1 MKYRE
6 NGNSIQ
12 TEINLKRDGKMKKS
26 LSNKPK
32 SSLKDST
39 VYYLIMA
46 PFMILFFIFGI
57 LPILASMLLSFFDYD
72 MVSAPIFI
80 GFDNYIRM
88 FTRDQSFL
96 NVVGTTMKFAVL
108 VGPGGYILSFIL
120 AWMINEFPRPLR
132 VFLTFI
138 FYVPSLV
145 GNALYIWQV
154 MFSGDSYAYINNLLI
169 SFGFITEPIQWFQNT
184 DYNFVL
190 IVIIQ
195 LWMSMGMSFL
205 ANIAGLQNVNT
216 ELYEAGAID
225 GIKTRWHELWYITM
239 PSMKT
244 ILLFS
249 AVMQIQTAFSM
260 GSLQQTLVGYPSVNN
275 SVDTL
280 VLLISDVGTA
290 RYEMGYA
297 AALSV
302 FLFVI
307 IIIFRYAI
315 GAVLNLVG
323 KSDN

>member
-1 MKYRE
+1 MKK
-6 NGNSIQ
+6 GQS
-12 TEINLKRDGKMKKS
+12 EINTSLTQTRKRMMREDISFTLFM
-26 LSNKPK
+26 L
-32 SSLKDST
+32 
-39 VYYLIMA
+39 
-46 PFMILFFIFGI
+46 PFMAFFVLFNIVPV
-57 LPILASMLLSFFDYD
+57 LSSMVLSFFDYD
-72 MVSAPIFI
+72 MVSTPIFT
-80 GFDNYIRM
+80 GFENYVRM
-88 FTRDQSFL
+88 FTEDDAFFK
-96 NVVGTTMKFAVL
+96 VCGTTLKFAVL
-108 VGPGGYILSFIL
+108 VGPGGYLIAFLL
-120 AWMINEFPRPLR
+120 AWMINEFPTGIR

-154 MFSGDSYAYINNLLI
+154 MFSGDSYAYINNILI
-169 SFGFITEPIQWFQNT
+169 SFGFITEPIQWFQSPS
-184 DYNFVL
+184 YNFTI

-195 LWMSMGMSFL
+195 LWMSMGISFL

-225 GIKTRWHELWYITM
+225 GIRTRWHELWFITL

-260 GSLQQTLVGYPSVNN
+260 GSLQQTLAGYPSVNS

-280 VLLISDVGTA
+280 VLLITDVGTA

-302 FLFVI
+302 FLFAVI
-307 IIIFRYAI
+307 LIFRYAI
-315 GAVLNLVG
+315 GAVLNLIG